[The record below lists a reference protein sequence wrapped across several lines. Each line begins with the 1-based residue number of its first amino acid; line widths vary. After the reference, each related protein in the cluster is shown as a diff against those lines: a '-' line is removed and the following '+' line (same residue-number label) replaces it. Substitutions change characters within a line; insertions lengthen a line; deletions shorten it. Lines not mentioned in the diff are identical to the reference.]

1 MKKIIL
7 SVLMCCVA
15 IMASAQI
22 ERPKLVVGLV
32 VDQMRWDYLYYY
44 YDKYGEGGM
53 KRLLS
58 EGFSCENQMLTYVRT
73 VLSEIL
79 SFEDS
84 LGNAECGSCLL
95 SQAWAMQASIL
106 VRGLPPTAS
115 PQTTSTSTASASIAA
130 TTLT

>member
-58 EGFSCENQMLTYVRT
+58 EGFSCENQMLNYVPT
-73 VLSEIL
+73 VT
-79 SFEDS
+79 
-84 LGNAECGSCLL
+84 GVGH
-95 SQAWAMQASIL
+95 ASIYTGA
-106 VRGLPPTAS
+106 GLPPTAS